1 MSEKLNEWIQK
12 ITDCD
17 FPVFKSTV
25 SSISKVTSTDDASA
39 SELAS
44 IILRDPSLT
53 AKILKF
59 SNSSYYNLSHS
70 QTSTIS
76 RAVVL
81 MGFEVVR
88 DLSLSVAVIESILT
102 SQNQQIV
109 TELMAKAFHAAS
121 QARSIADEKG
131 ETNLEEVFIA
141 TLMHNIGEMAFW
153 CTAEEEDVLEM
164 KKALLECDSAKEA
177 QKKVLGFT
185 LTELS
190 RALVEQWGL
199 SPQLSDA
206 FRKDDKNSSLMQSM
220 ALGEEIAETVPSG
233 WDTAVAKKVY
243 QKVAAQLNISS
254 RESKHLVKEAA
265 QKAAKVATLYG
276 IPTIAKLIP
285 GFEMEAESPDEQQS
299 EIVKFP
305 EPDPLVQL
313 KVLRELSS
321 LIKTNPDLNLIL
333 EILLEG
339 IHRGIGMDR
348 AIFAL
353 YVPLRSQI
361 RAKYAVGVNAEELH
375 NNFSVTVGDMTS
387 NPFSEAL
394 FDSAVSMWL
403 NHSSWQ
409 YYSKNV
415 GKAIFDMIG
424 ARDFF
429 ISPAIINGRPIG
441 LFYADRSPSKRPL
454 DQTSFE
460 SFDHFSH
467 QASFSIELI
476 SNRIASSKTS

>member
-88 DLSLSVAVIESILT
+88 DLSLSVAVIESILS
-102 SQNQQIV
+102 SQNQQVV
-109 TELMAKAFHAAS
+109 TELMAKSFHAAS
-121 QARSIADEKG
+121 QARSIAAEKG
-131 ETNLEEVFIA
+131 EANLEEVFIA

-153 CTAEEEDVLEM
+153 CTAEENDVKEM
-164 KKALLECDSAKEA
+164 QKALSECGSAKEA

-199 SPQLSDA
+199 SPQLSEA
-206 FRKDDKNSSLMQSM
+206 FRKDDKTSSLMQSM

-233 WDTAVAKKVY
+233 WDTDAATKVY
-243 QKVAAQLNISS
+243 RKVAAQLNLSS
-254 RESKHLVKEAA
+254 RESKTLVKEAA

-285 GFEMEAESPDEQQS
+285 GFESTIESPDDKPG

-305 EPDPLVQL
+305 DPDPLVQL
-313 KVLRELSS
+313 KVLRELSG

-375 NNFSVTVGDMTS
+375 NSFSVNVGDMTS

-394 FDSAVSMWL
+394 FDGAASMWL
-403 NHSSWQ
+403 NYSSWQ
-409 YYSKNV
+409 RYSV
-415 GKAIFDMIG
+415 HIGKSIFDMLG
-424 ARDFF
+424 TKEFF
-429 ISPAIINGRPIG
+429 ISPVIINGRPIG
-441 LFYADRSPSKRPL
+441 LFYADRLPSKRAL
-454 DQTSFE
+454 DKTSFE
-460 SFDHFSH
+460 SFDHFAH

-476 SNRIASSKTS
+476 SNRMASHKTA